1 MKKTMRLI
9 PLVIILFCFKA
20 RAGSYEGID
29 SSSYDTEGFV
39 DRIEN
44 IDKIPT
50 ASLESTLQGKFASL
64 YVQNISGAPGSQ
76 QPFSIRNV
84 GTGSTNSFPLVILNG
99 MPIFQEA
106 SSITG
111 TNPLSTINVDD
122 IRSIEVIKDASAL
135 AIYGARGANGVI
147 VVNTK
152 QETVKSA
159 VNFNLSNGVSVN
171 GDIYRDVVGGNKELN
186 QLRGL
191 YDNRNL
197 LNPDNP
203 VDYPLFVSDPK
214 NSFFRANDW
223 QEDQYNLG
231 KYLNY
236 NFGLSGSGVFGFYNV
251 TVGVLSQDGITDES
265 KFTRYNLSINSR
277 YNVSEKFGFDFY
289 INGTQANR
297 TGEDIKLLS
306 PAYAPFSNDPVF
318 PPNVFVADNATLNE
332 NVNNHVFS
340 NAKAFFHLTDS
351 WDISTTVGMV
361 YENYRRDYFQ
371 PSTLNNGTISA
382 SAASSQSQRFFSRS
396 ELDYQGKDNRLNAKF
411 GFEFIQTQQD
421 LISVSGSRSGSAFS
435 DFVKIV
441 GGYSRNEIVGGT
453 DIQKYNLMS
462 GYGVVDFKPIE
473 SFTITG
479 TVRADG
485 SSQYSSDNQWKV
497 FPGVGLD
504 WDLINNKDSYISNVA
519 LRGSGAVLG
528 ITEDTGA
535 RFPGSIASIGSY
547 RSVEGPV
554 TTFGYNEDL
563 SAPISKQLDVGFDLR
578 FKGGLWL
585 SAEAYSK
592 QISDYI
598 ISVPAPQGSMYTW
611 ENGMDVTIK
620 GIELSMGLTK
630 QIGNLTWSSTF
641 VASAVRSEIDRIL
654 PNSMSGMKEGEAL
667 TAIYAYKANGKLAE
681 LPISTK
687 TGEVLNFNG
696 APFQI
701 GLPNIL
707 DSNNDQFINEKDRSV
722 VANAQPRF
730 TGGWNNHFNF
740 KRFYFDAQLNFAVDG
755 EIIQESYSERYAN
768 DTYEHSL
775 FADDGELT
783 PYYFLRSDDEGG
795 MQIQGISSIDKV
807 SFLRLSNLT
816 LGYTFAPTDFFKIKD
831 INIYSS
837 ATNLLAF
844 SNYEGINP
852 EENLNAISQFDLSST
867 GSPLFTT
874 IVLGVKVKF

>member
-1 MKKTMRLI
+1 MG
-9 PLVIILFCFKA
+9 LVFLSIILFCFNA
-20 RAGSYEGID
+20 RAGSNEGID
-29 SSSYDTEGFV
+29 STNYEKEGFV

-44 IDKIPT
+44 IDKIPS
-50 ASLESTLQGKFASL
+50 ASLESMLQGKFASL

-76 QPFSIRNV
+76 QVFSIRNV
-84 GTGSTNSFPLVILNG
+84 GANFSNSFPLVILNG

-106 SSITG
+106 SSVTG
-111 TNPLSTINVDD
+111 INPLSTINVDD
-122 IRSIEVIKDASAL
+122 ISSIEIIKDASAL
-135 AIYGARGANGVI
+135 AIYGARGANGVMI
-147 VVNTK
+147 INTK
-152 QETVKSA
+152 EETVKSA
-159 VNFNLSNGVSVN
+159 VNFNLSGGVSVN
-171 GDIYRDVVGGNKELN
+171 GDIYRDVVGGNHELT
-186 QLRGL
+186 QLRNL
-191 YDNRNL
+191 YDKRNL

-231 KYLNY
+231 KYLNF

-265 KFTRYNLSINSR
+265 NFTRYNLSINSR

-289 INGTQANR
+289 INGTQAKR
-297 TGEDIKLLS
+297 TGEDIKLLP
-306 PAYAPFSNDPVF
+306 PAYAPFTNDPVF
-318 PPNVFVADNATLNE
+318 PPNVFVADNSTLNE

-340 NAKAFFHLTDS
+340 NAKAFFHITDS
-351 WDISTTVGMV
+351 WDISSTVGMV

-382 SAASSQSQRFFSRS
+382 FAASSQSQRFFSRS
-396 ELDYQGKDNRLNAKF
+396 ELDYQGKDNRLSAKF
-411 GFEFIQTQQD
+411 GFEFIHTQQD
-421 LISVSGSRSGSAFS
+421 LISISGSRSGSAFS

-453 DIQKYNLMS
+453 DIQKYNIVS
-462 GYGVVDFKPIE
+462 GYGVVDFKPIK
-473 SFTITG
+473 SFTISG
-479 TVRADG
+479 TLRTDG
-485 SSQYSSDNQWKV
+485 SSQYSEDNQWKV
-497 FPGVGLD
+497 FPGVGID
-504 WDLINNKDSYISNVA
+504 WDLINNKESYISNVSI
-519 LRGSGAVLG
+519 RGSGAVLG
-528 ITEDTGA
+528 IMEDIGA
-535 RFPGSIASIGSY
+535 RYPGSITSIGNY

-554 TTFGYNEDL
+554 TTYGNNEDL
-563 SAPISKQLDVGFDLR
+563 TYPISKQLDFGLDIQ
-578 FKGGLWL
+578 FKGVLWF

-598 ISVPAPQGSMYTW
+598 ISIPTPQFTGSMYTW

-620 GIELSMGLTK
+620 GVELSMGLTK
-630 QIGNLTWSSTF
+630 QIGNLTWNSTF
-641 VASAVRSEIDRIL
+641 VVSAVSSEIDHL
-654 PNSMSGMKEGEAL
+654 SPNSMSGMKEGEAL
-667 TAIYAYKANGKLAE
+667 TAIYAYKASGKHTE

-687 TGEVLNFNG
+687 TGEVMNFNG
-696 APFQI
+696 APFQV
-701 GLPNIL
+701 GLPNIM
-707 DSNNDQFINEKDRSV
+707 DSNNDQFINENDKMV

-730 TGGWNNHFNF
+730 TGGWNNHFTY
-740 KRFYFDAQLNFAVDG
+740 KRFYFDMQLNFAVDG
-755 EIIQESYSERYAN
+755 EIIHESFTERYAD
-768 DTYEHSL
+768 DTYQHSL

-783 PYYFLRSDDEGG
+783 PYYFLRSDDAGG

-816 LGYTFAPTDFFKIKD
+816 LGYTFAPKDFFKIKD
-831 INIYSS
+831 LNIYSS

-844 SNYEGINP
+844 SNYKGINP